1 LTSGSGN
8 SSSNSSYSK
17 NNFEIQ
23 NLSTE
28 INNQENRNDI
38 SNKFSNSNNGNVSNA
53 PLFGHLRASA
63 GAGLAIALAPSVNL
77 EVTYSIPI
85 LKASHDI
92 IKPFQL
98 GVGLSIG

>member
-77 EVTYSIPI
+77 EVTYYYKTISTRSGT
-85 LKASHDI
+85 LYRLMYE
-92 IKPFQL
+92 F
-98 GVGLSIG
+98 VYE

>member
-1 LTSGSGN
+1 MGSGS
-8 SSSNSSYSK
+8 SSSTK
-17 NNFEIQ
+17 
-23 NLSTE
+23 
-28 INNQENRNDI
+28 INNPENENNI
-38 SNKFSNSNNGNVSNA
+38 GKKFCNSNNGKDTNA

-63 GAGLAIALAPSVNL
+63 GAGAAIALAPSVNL

-85 LKASHDI
+85 LKASHDV